1 MTVIM
6 IEWLTEWMNAWTI
19 EWQQDSKQVRKNEL
33 SKLQSNQA
41 TE

>member
-1 MTVIM
+1 MTVIKF
-6 IEWLTEWMNAWTI
+6 EWLTEWMNEWII
-19 EWQQDSKQVRKNEL
+19 EWQQDSKQVSKNEL